1 MNPIPFGNAGGGSS
15 SPTALVI
22 EPILPHLLS
31 VLSTL
36 SSMGFDTTVAE
47 TFQDARASLSTHPP
61 TLLVAGI
68 KLREYNGLH
77 LVLRGMTTWPDLA
90 AIVTSESLDA
100 LLQEETERLGAT
112 FVVMPAP
119 QSELVAV
126 VSRTVL
132 RKRKAGAPFESIR
145 PPFERRLR
153 SPPSPPPALDPGV
166 EERRQDA
173 VAAIRALAGI
183 NT

>member
-1 MNPIPFGNAGGGSS
+1 MNPIPFGSSGGGSS

-22 EPILPHLLS
+22 EPILPHLLA

-47 TFQDARASLSTHPP
+47 TFQDARAALSTHPP
-61 TLLVAGI
+61 TLLVTGI

-77 LVLRGMTTWPDLA
+77 LVLRGMTSWPDLA
-90 AIVTSESLDA
+90 AIVTSEAPDS

-119 QSELVAV
+119 QMELVAA

-132 RKRKAGAPFESIR
+132 RARRAGGPLEPIR
-145 PPFERRLR
+145 PPFERRLK
-153 SPPSPPPALDPGV
+153 SPASLTVV
-166 EERRQDA
+166 EPQTAERRRDA
-173 VAAIRALAGI
+173 VAAIRALAGH
-183 NT
+183 

>member
-1 MNPIPFGNAGGGSS
+1 MNPIPFGNPGGGSS

-22 EPILPHLLS
+22 EPILPHLLA

-47 TFQDARASLSTHPP
+47 TFQDARAALSAHPS
-61 TLLVAGI
+61 TLLVTGI

-77 LVLRGMTTWPDLA
+77 LVLRGMTTWPALA
-90 AIVTSESLDA
+90 AIVTSEAPDS

-119 QSELVAV
+119 QTELVAA

-132 RKRKAGAPFESIR
+132 RTPRAGLPFEPIR
-145 PPFERRLR
+145 SPFERRFA
-153 SPPSPPPALDPGV
+153 SQGGTTSVLDP
-166 EERRQDA
+166 EIAERRRDA
-173 VAAIRALAGI
+173 VAAIRAL
-183 NT
+183 